1 MVSGAKKR
9 AHKLREDERIGQ
21 SELKRMGMMGK
32 WIEVGMELGIKVKQT
47 TSSSS
52 SVWWEG

>member
-1 MVSGAKKR
+1 VSGAKKR